1 MSAAQ
6 VAADTAPDP
15 SASPGDRRLLPA
27 WFLLG
32 GLLLL
37 AVAVALV
44 WWAVVPQT
52 EVVEVEG
59 LVTSPGPS
67 DDVLAGAD
75 AVFVLLSLVAGGLTG
90 LAILVL
96 GRDRLVG
103 ASTWGV
109 VGGVPAALV
118 AWQLGR
124 WMGPGS
130 VEAQRAAGVER
141 LQAPLDLSSPLV
153 LALAWPGAT
162 ATVVFAG
169 LLVWLLVRP
178 PHQDR

>member
-1 MSAAQ
+1 MSAA
-6 VAADTAPDP
+6 P
-15 SASPGDRRLLPA
+15 RRLPG

-32 GLLLL
+32 AGLLLL
-37 AVAVALV
+37 AVAVALL
-44 WWAVVPQT
+44 WWALVPQS

-59 LVTSPGPS
+59 LVTSPGPG

-75 AVFVLLSLVAGGLTG
+75 AVFVLLALLAGALTG
-90 LAILVL
+90 VGVLVL
-96 GRDRLVG
+96 GREQLLG

-109 VGGVPAALV
+109 VGGYPAALA

-124 WMGPGS
+124 WTGPAP
-130 VEAQRAAGVER
+130 VDAQQAAGVER
-141 LQAPLDLSSPLV
+141 LLAPLDLSAPLV

-162 ATVVFAG
+162 AVVVFAG

-178 PHQDR
+178 PHQDG

>member
-1 MSAAQ
+1 MSAVQ
-6 VAADTAPDP
+6 VGEAGP
-15 SASPGDRRLLPA
+15 SAPVARRRGLPG
-27 WFLLG
+27 WFLLVA

-44 WWAVVPQT
+44 WWALVPQT

-59 LVTSPGPS
+59 LVTSPGPG

-75 AVFVLLSLVAGGLTG
+75 AVYVVLTLVAGALTGAGVLVAGGGRL
-90 LAILVL
+90 L
-96 GRDRLVG
+96 G
-103 ASTWGV
+103 AATWGV
-109 VGGVPAALV
+109 VGGYPAALA

-124 WMGPGS
+124 WTGPAP
-130 VEAQRAAGVER
+130 VDAQQAAGVER
-141 LQAPLDLSSPLV
+141 LQAPLDLSAPLV

-178 PHQDR
+178 PHQGD